1 MSGQPSL
8 LKSAQTTPRPG
19 DGRSNSCRFGHIL
32 ECSVTAIMEET
43 RRHRLVHFRR
53 AIISLACRRIAL
65 LTSFRREV
73 QIVRY
78 EKIKAPIAVIINP
91 RGAGAPTRVIDPG
104 LDGDIG
110 EGPVAVVVIENIM
123 SEVCDVQV
131 TNFGQDRKSTRLN
144 SSHLVISYAVFCL
157 KKKK

>member
-1 MSGQPSL
+1 
-8 LKSAQTTPRPG
+8 
-19 DGRSNSCRFGHIL
+19 
-32 ECSVTAIMEET
+32 MEET

-65 LTSFRREV
+65 LISFHCEV

-91 RGAGAPTRVIDPG
+91 RGAGAPTQVIDPG

-110 EGPVAVVVIENIM
+110 ERPVAVVVIENVM
-123 SEVCDVQV
+123 SEVCDVEVLEAVIIVV
-131 TNFGQDRKSTRLN
+131 TDSDSHSVTHVPDSGFFSYVHEPEL
-144 SSHLVISYAVFCL
+144 SSLA
-157 KKKK
+157 

>member
-1 MSGQPSL
+1 MA
-8 LKSAQTTPRPG
+8 AQIPA
-19 DGRSNSCRFGHIL
+19 D
-32 ECSVTAIMEET
+32 SVTSSNVPSPRLIMEET

-65 LTSFRREV
+65 LISFHCEV

-91 RGAGAPTRVIDPG
+91 RGAGAPTQVIDPG

-110 EGPVAVVVIENIM
+110 ERPVAVVVIENVM

-131 TNFGQDRKSTRLN
+131 LEAIVIVVTDSQDRKS
-144 SSHLVISYAVFCL
+144 VV
-157 KKKK
+157 